1 MIFPWLFP
9 YGLGGLSLDVH
20 KHRISDTLHKRHMLM
35 YYDKHF
41 QLDETFALI
50 AFNHEQI
57 TTATTS
63 GFLMTKRSNFGSVT
77 DRLFSLNQATLNS
90 IVDKLVSGERIVP
103 VTDDEKDCYQLIRD
117 LDIIGKDVKGSF
129 TSK

>member
-1 MIFPWLFP
+1 
-9 YGLGGLSLDVH
+9 
-20 KHRISDTLHKRHMLM
+20 M